1 MNEINWSAV
10 HSELDRTGFA
20 MTPPLLSRAECESVA
35 GLFDEPDAFRATIVM
50 ARHQFGSGTYRY
62 FGYPLPPLV
71 QRLRESLYP
80 PLAAIANDWSA
91 RLGTPRF
98 PAEHEELLRQCAQ
111 AGQHRP
117 TPLLLRYQAGDY
129 NCLHQDLY
137 GDVWFPLQVAF
148 ALTEP
153 DADFTGG
160 ESVFVEQ
167 RPRAQSKPMVARPR
181 RGQALI
187 FAVNSRPAMG
197 ARGYKRVVLR
207 HGVSEITSGRR
218 HTLGVIFHDAR

>member
-1 MNEINWSAV
+1 MDQIDWPTV
-10 HSELDRTGFA
+10 HSELGRNGFA
-20 MTPPLLSRAECESVA
+20 MTPPLLSPRECESVA
-35 GLFDEPDAFRATIVM
+35 AMFDAPEVFRSTIVM
-50 ARHQFGSGTYRY
+50 AKHQFGSGTYRY
-62 FGYPLPPLV
+62 FDYPLPPLI
-71 QRLRESLYP
+71 QRLRQSLYP
-80 PLAAIANDWSA
+80 PLATIANDWA
-91 RLGTPRF
+91 TRLGTPRF
-98 PAEHEELLRQCAQ
+98 PAEHEELLHQCAE

-148 ALTEP
+148 ALSEP
-153 DADFTGG
+153 DQDFTGG

-181 RGQALI
+181 QGQALI

-197 ARGYKRVVLR
+197 SRGYKRVVLR
-207 HGVSEITSGRR
+207 HGVSEINSGQRY
-218 HTLGVIFHDAR
+218 TLGVIFHDAR